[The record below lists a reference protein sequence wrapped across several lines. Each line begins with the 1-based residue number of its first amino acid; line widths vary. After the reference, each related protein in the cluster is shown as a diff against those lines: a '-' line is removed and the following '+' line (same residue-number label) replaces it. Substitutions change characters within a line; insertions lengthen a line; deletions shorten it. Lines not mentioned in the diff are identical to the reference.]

1 MKINKDGV
9 KHMRQHGFLGRLK
22 PFTQEE
28 RPRVVIDDHMDL
40 SSVPT
45 PPAVVDYASKVASWP
60 MYYND
65 QLGDCT
71 CAGYGHAL
79 QAWTAYA
86 GQEITLPGAPILKM
100 YEVVGGYV
108 PGDPD
113 TDNGCVMQSVLEYVE
128 KEGVSGHEIL
138 AFAELKNI
146 SALKTVLN
154 LFGTVYIGVNLPES
168 ALTQFDNEQPWTV
181 VRDSP
186 VAGGHCVVIQ
196 KYDTQ
201 TDPIEVVTWGATQR
215 VSAQWAEDY
224 IEEAWVIITKD
235 WFEANG
241 DTVTGLDLAALGADY
256 ASITGRKNPFLD
268 TVTETADSLD
278 DLEESLERGLTV
290 LGDGPLGEAWESLRS
305 HLRSALDRL
314 RSL

>member
-1 MKINKDGV
+1 
-9 KHMRQHGFLGRLK
+9 
-22 PFTQEE
+22 
-28 RPRVVIDDHMDL
+28 
-40 SSVPT
+40 
-45 PPAVVDYASKVASWP
+45 
-60 MYYND
+60 
-65 QLGDCT
+65 
-71 CAGYGHAL
+71 
-79 QAWTAYA
+79 
-86 GQEITLPGAPILKM
+86 
-100 YEVVGGYV
+100 
-108 PGDPD
+108 
-113 TDNGCVMQSVLEYVE
+113 
-128 KEGVSGHEIL
+128 
-138 AFAELKNI
+138 
-146 SALKTVLN
+146 VLN